1 MIEKIRARKNK
12 KGFTLVEL
20 IVVLVILA
28 ILAALLIPALTGYID
43 KANKEK
49 VTAECRMVVMAAQT
63 EASEQYGALDSTVA
77 EAQKAQKIADAMK
90 VADIKKLSET
100 NGSFAIKVD
109 GAGKV
114 RSVEYYN
121 NGFKCT
127 YTSDASSYVVD
138 PGTATENFKDTVAE
152 YTSNNSN

>member
-1 MIEKIRARKNK
+1 MIEKIRAMKNK

-138 PGTATENFKDTVAE
+138 PGTATENFKDTVAG